1 MAGKCETEKAVGEW
15 GERPA
20 RRIIEGSKVVPREGK
35 IMRSQGDRGSHSFVD
50 NINNEQWVYV
60 EHPSLSQ
67 AHLHISIYSQIGH
80 RR

>member
-1 MAGKCETEKAVGEW
+1 MAGKCENREGCGRR

-35 IMRSQGDRGSHSFVD
+35 IMRSQGDPGSHSFVD
-50 NINNEQWVYV
+50 NINNEQWVHV
-60 EHPSLSQ
+60 EHPSLSR
-67 AHLHISIYSQIGH
+67 ARSHISIYSRIGH